1 MKNNNAIAAIKIY
14 LTFFIT
20 FSILIAG
27 CGNGD
32 FKEEDTTEFEKLS
45 WMLGIWKGK
54 QGDAELY
61 ESWRKVNYR
70 IMEGISYTTQDKTR
84 IYSQT
89 MRLEQSNNKIFL
101 LVTLPNSTEPI
112 TLDLEEIAENKA
124 VFVNNEIEYPKRI
137 VYLLEKENAMKVILE
152 GDSRENITEF
162 NYIKTD

>member
-1 MKNNNAIAAIKIY
+1 MNNSNGMAAIKII
-14 LTFFIT
+14 LTFLIT
-20 FSILIAG
+20 FSILFLG

-32 FKEEDTTEFEKLS
+32 FKEEDTTDFEKLS

-70 IMEGISYTTQDKTR
+70 IMEGISYTTQDKAR
-84 IYSQT
+84 VYSQT

-112 TLDLEEIAENKA
+112 TLDLKQIEENKA
-124 VFVNNEIEYPKRI
+124 VFVNSEDQYPKRI
-137 VYLLEKENAMKVILE
+137 EYSLEKENIMNVALE
-152 GDSRENITEF
+152 GESQENITEF
-162 NYIKTD
+162 NYRKTD